1 MHKINITPSDT
12 LLQLDIYLTI
22 GKTFYLD
29 FSKSQPHVA
38 SNFLLNIDYISELHR
53 ENVAQRKLKVSNI
66 EEIEEIGI

>member
-22 GKTFYLD
+22 GKTLYLD

-38 SNFLLNIDYISELHR
+38 SNFLLNTDYISELHR